1 VDTNWYT
8 DTLATNYITWELKK
22 LSTHDKYVE
31 GDHVQTT
38 NDTGMEISH
47 IGHAVLHTTDSSV
60 HLKNIFH
67 VPNASKNLFSLI
79 S

>member
-1 VDTNWYT
+1 MN
-8 DTLATNYITWELKK
+8 K
-22 LSTHDKYVE
+22 LSTHEKYI
-31 GDHVQTT
+31 GSDHVHVA

-47 IGHAVLHTTDSSV
+47 IGHSVLHTTDSSV